1 MKLILITN
9 SFPYHLGEQ
18 FIETEIQYL
27 AQFETTIIP
36 VNVIGISRNIPK
48 GIKVDLSFAKFH
60 KESNKPL
67 RKFNILLSLFV
78 QRFFWEEI
86 FLISRRDF
94 GTIRSTIGSLFRFY
108 ISRLFFK
115 RFIVDNK
122 LEEVCFYTYWNNETT
137 HALESLKG
145 QFNFKLISRIHGGDL
160 YEDRKRNN
168 YFPLKRSYNKN
179 IDHLYV
185 LSSSAK
191 KYLTTNYNY
200 SAGNISISRL
210 GVEDKGIYS
219 SCGSLESLSIVSCS
233 SLIPLKR
240 VHLIID
246 LIQLISR
253 KKYKIKWTHIG
264 DGYLKKNLLQYAQKH
279 LENIDNVDY
288 NFLGELENKEVYK
301 FYKNNEIDLFV
312 TMSES
317 EGAPVSIMEALSFG
331 IPIVATDVGGISEM
345 VINGYNG
352 FLINHEKPLKEVVML
367 FEDIEFF
374 KNPLI
379 RRNSKQL
386 FRERFNA
393 KINYN
398 LFVERLILL

>member
-1 MKLILITN
+1 MKIILITN
-9 SFPYHLGEQ
+9 SFPYPPGEQ
-18 FIETEIQYL
+18 FLETEIQYL
-27 AQFETTIIP
+27 AQFDTAIIP
-36 VNVIGISRNIPK
+36 INVQGISRNIPE
-48 GIKVDLSFAKFH
+48 GIKIDLSFAKFFN
-60 KESNKPL
+60 KSNEPL
-67 RKFNILLSLFV
+67 RKFKLLLSLLV
-78 QRFFWEEI
+78 QRFFWKEI
-86 FLISRRDF
+86 FLMPRKDF
-94 GTIRSTIGSLFRFY
+94 GTTRSTVGSLFRFY
-108 ISRLFFK
+108 LSLLFFK
-115 RFIVDNK
+115 KFIVDHN

-137 HALESLKG
+137 HALERLKD
-145 QFNFKLISRIHGGDL
+145 QFDFKLISRIHGGDL
-160 YEDRKRNN
+160 YEERKRNN

-179 IDHLYV
+179 IDHLFV

-191 KYLTTNYNY
+191 TYLATKYNY
-200 SAGNISISRL
+200 SEDNISISRL
-210 GVEDKGIYS
+210 GVEDQGINS
-219 SCGSLESLSIVSCS
+219 TCGSQESLSIVSCS

-240 VHLIID
+240 VDLIID

-288 NFLGELENKEVYK
+288 TFLGELENKEVYN
-301 FYKNNEIDLFV
+301 FYKDNEIDLFI

-331 IPIVATDVGGISEM
+331 IPIVATNVGGISEM
-345 VINGYNG
+345 VIDGYNG
-352 FLINHEKPLKEVVML
+352 YLVNHEKTLKEIIML

-386 FRERFNA
+386 FRERFDA
-393 KINYN
+393 KMNYN
-398 LFVERLILL
+398 AFIERLTIL